1 MNLAKEWSVAANE
14 SGIVNKYSID
24 ISDLKILNLQYLGV
38 IDWLVI
44 LMNHRVVKFYNIVSE
59 TRRKRFLEKRSGIYG
74 LLFTAIKSSISYI
87 THRFRR

>member
-1 MNLAKEWSVAANE
+1 MNLAKEWYVTAKE

-24 ISDLKILNLQYLGV
+24 ISDLKILNLQDLGV

-59 TRRKRFLEKRSGIYG
+59 TIDEWFENGKKCMWIQ
-74 LLFTAIKSSISYI
+74 
-87 THRFRR
+87 

>member
-1 MNLAKEWSVAANE
+1 MNLSKEWSVTAKE

-24 ISDLKILNLQYLGV
+24 ISDLKIINLQDLGV

-59 TRRKRFLEKRSGIYG
+59 TIDEWFENGKKCM
-74 LLFTAIKSSISYI
+74 
-87 THRFRR
+87 